1 MDLNRLW
8 HQRLQRH
15 HQRLLRYSKYIFND
29 HFLLII
35 VVLCSYLALQY
46 AQFTRALRGTTPTEP
61 WQLLLAV
68 LIGLWALVPNRLC
81 TLVEQADALFL
92 TVLGSD
98 WKAYL
103 MRGVRYSSGWPAMAN
118 GLVVLLAAPLLF
130 AVNPQATVA
139 HLVIIWFVLQA
150 NSVVG
155 VLTQYAACYPTRP
168 VANRAKWWRVV
179 AGIAVAAI
187 VWTVWSA
194 PIALLFFGRLG
205 WSLTRVG
212 PLLDWQEVLHQ
223 EGQRL
228 AQQRRLLQF
237 FVDIPAGG
245 ERRVQR
251 RQYLDALIQV
261 LSGGARSV
269 YHSLFARAFVRNQE
283 YLALFVR
290 LVGFGVL
297 LQWVFQSL
305 WAAVAVAVVF
315 VLLLAVQLVPLYRHF
330 DQIVWTHVY
339 PVAEP
344 IKKQAFVRLF
354 RIVVSVQGLCYALAL
369 LALFRSGEALLAG
382 VALQLGI
389 WLALPLYINRK
400 LG

>member
-1 MDLNRLW
+1 
-8 HQRLQRH
+8 
-15 HQRLLRYSKYIFND
+15 
-29 HFLLII
+29 
-35 VVLCSYLALQY
+35 
-46 AQFTRALRGTTPTEP
+46 
-61 WQLLLAV
+61 
-68 LIGLWALVPNRLC
+68 
-81 TLVEQADALFL
+81 
-92 TVLGSD
+92 
-98 WKAYL
+98 
-103 MRGVRYSSGWPAMAN
+103 MAN

-179 AGIAVAAI
+179 AGIAVAAT

-194 PIALLFFGRLG
+194 PIALLFFGWLG

-261 LSGGARSV
+261 L
-269 YHSLFARAFVRNQE
+269 
-283 YLALFVR
+283 
-290 LVGFGVL
+290 
-297 LQWVFQSL
+297 
-305 WAAVAVAVVF
+305 
-315 VLLLAVQLVPLYRHF
+315 
-330 DQIVWTHVY
+330 
-339 PVAEP
+339 
-344 IKKQAFVRLF
+344 
-354 RIVVSVQGLCYALAL
+354 
-369 LALFRSGEALLAG
+369 
-382 VALQLGI
+382 
-389 WLALPLYINRK
+389 K
-400 LG
+400 L